1 MITWLRTTLLFTL
14 VLVCI
19 TSFLSLP
26 RAQTADGMRRFLDKL
41 GVNTDNHNNNHGQQ
55 NPQQWQQPQ
64 QQRDQQNMYAN
75 QYQQQQQQQGGPPPI
90 PQRPQQGKRSV
101 GYFTNWYVLPLISL
115 RSRPCS
121 ISPPCPDKIRS
132 IYSPAYLPSQ
142 IPHQNLT
149 HLNYAFANVD
159 PHTGSVVLSDSWAD
173 VEIRH
178 PGQGGDDGGLLGNFG
193 VLRSLKRSNRYVP

>member
-64 QQRDQQNMYAN
+64 QQQPPQQWGQEDMYAT
-75 QYQQQQQQQGGPPPI
+75 QYQYQQQQQGGPPPI

-101 GYFTNWYVLPLISL
+101 GYFV
-115 RSRPCS
+115 RMMRR
-121 ISPPCPDKIRS
+121 KIV
-132 IYSPAYLPSQ
+132 IYECYEA
-142 IPHQNLT
+142 H
-149 HLNYAFANVD
+149 
-159 PHTGSVVLSDSWAD
+159 
-173 VEIRH
+173 IR
-178 PGQGGDDGGLLGNFG
+178 LF
-193 VLRSLKRSNRYVP
+193 VS

>member
-26 RAQTADGMRRFLDKL
+26 RAHTADRMRRFLDKL

-64 QQRDQQNMYAN
+64 PQPPQQWGQQDMYATQY

-101 GYFTNWYVLPLISL
+101 GYFTNWYVLP
-115 RSRPCS
+115 
-121 ISPPCPDKIRS
+121 
-132 IYSPAYLPSQ
+132 
-142 IPHQNLT
+142 
-149 HLNYAFANVD
+149 
-159 PHTGSVVLSDSWAD
+159 
-173 VEIRH
+173 
-178 PGQGGDDGGLLGNFG
+178 
-193 VLRSLKRSNRYVP
+193 